1 MDTTETE
8 EKVDEHDLSFGE
20 PILERVKEE
29 DEEMEAEVKIEGS
42 EADKEQSPIQNM
54 DVETQDLKEEKDLK
68 PTDDNDNNVEV
79 KQEETGE
86 VENLVEESKEDDSGS
101 ANNSLVADGAESGA
115 NSLSAPVVAQQKV
128 VITEQ
133 LVELPELKVQF
144 YCSQPVTQQI
154 YCGTCVLKVYT
165 CAWQSE
171 FLVINRNRKILMWAG
186 ATWSSSEVLGS
197 PELPEVDPWSQMV
210 CT

>member
-128 VITEQ
+128 EIKMKINSSMVPLERR
-133 LVELPELKVQF
+133 ESMMSSKSDAEE
-144 YCSQPVTQQI
+144 
-154 YCGTCVLKVYT
+154 
-165 CAWQSE
+165 SE
-171 FLVINRNRKILMWAG
+171 FDQDAITVPAPSQDTLDIQKPRLKGKKFSVIPPRNLDSDLSGLCSIM
-186 ATWSSSEVLGS
+186 
-197 PELPEVDPWSQMV
+197 
-210 CT
+210 